1 MIDLVALRA
10 LANVLRLGT
19 FERAARELHV
29 TPSAVSQRVKA
40 LEERLGCVLVIRSSP
55 VTPTPEGARLYR
67 HYLQIEML
75 EADLQHDL
83 QPLTEPGA
91 PGTRARS
98 IPVAVNADSLATWV
112 IPAMVDFHA
121 RTGDTLALHV
131 DDQDHTRE
139 WLKTGTVF
147 GAVTAAAEPVGGCRV
162 DALGSMRYIAAVS
175 PAFAARYFPESVT
188 LAEGF
193 RHAPML
199 VYNQKDQMQH
209 RFLSE
214 VTGEDCTPPQWW
226 VPSAQGFLD
235 AAIAGLGWGLHPT
248 ALAAAAL
255 KAGTLVDLCPGH
267 SVSVA
272 LYWQSWRLDSASV
285 RTLRDCVWR
294 AASAVLDP
302 LAAPAQ

>member
-10 LANVLRLGT
+10 LSTVLRLGS

-40 LEERLGCVLVIRSSP
+40 LEERLGCVLLVRAAP

-75 EADLQHDL
+75 ETDLQNDL
-83 QPLTEPGA
+83 QPLVEAGA
-91 PGTRARS
+91 PGARPRS
-98 IPVAVNADSLATWV
+98 IPVAVNADSLATWF
-112 IPAMVDFHA
+112 IPAMADFHS
-121 RTGDTLALHV
+121 RTGDTLALQV

-139 WLKTGTVF
+139 WLKNGTVF

-175 PAFAARYFPESVT
+175 PSYAQRHFAGVS

-193 RHAPML
+193 RRAPML

-209 RFLSE
+209 RFLAQ
-214 VTGEDCTPPQWW
+214 VIGEDCTPPQWW

-235 AAIAGLGWGLHPT
+235 AAIAGLGWGLHPV

-255 KAGTLVDLCPGH
+255 AEGTLVDLCPGH

-285 RTLRDCVWR
+285 RMLRDCVWR
-294 AASAVLDP
+294 AASVVLDP
-302 LAAPAQ
+302 QEPTGQ

>member
-10 LANVLRLGT
+10 LSTVLRLGS

-40 LEERLGCVLVIRSSP
+40 LEERLGCVLLVRAAP

-75 EADLQHDL
+75 EADLQNDL
-83 QPLTEPGA
+83 QPLTEACAPGA
-91 PGTRARS
+91 RPRS
-98 IPVAVNADSLATWV
+98 IPVAVNADSLATWF
-112 IPAMVDFHA
+112 ISAMADFHT
-121 RTGDTLALHV
+121 RTGDTLALQV

-139 WLKTGTVF
+139 WLKNGTVF

-175 PAFAARYFPESVT
+175 PAFAQRHFGGVP

-193 RHAPML
+193 RRAPML

-209 RFLSE
+209 RFLAQ
-214 VTGEDCTPPQWW
+214 VIGEDCTPPQWW

-235 AAIAGLGWGLHPT
+235 AAIAGLGWGLHPIP
-248 ALAAAAL
+248 LAAAAL
-255 KAGTLVDLCPGH
+255 ADGTLVDLCPGH
-267 SVSVA
+267 SVAVA

-294 AASAVLDP
+294 AASVVLEP
-302 LAAPAQ
+302 S

>member
-10 LANVLRLGT
+10 LSTVLRLGS

-29 TPSAVSQRVKA
+29 TPSAVSQRVKV
-40 LEERLGCVLVIRSSP
+40 LEERLGCVLLIRSAP

-83 QPLTEPGA
+83 QPLAEAGEA
-91 PGTRARS
+91 STRPRS

-112 IPAMVDFHA
+112 IPAMADFHQ
-121 RTGDTLALHV
+121 RSGDTLALHV

-139 WLKTGTVF
+139 WLKNGTVF

-162 DALGSMRYIAAVS
+162 DALGSMCYVAAVS
-175 PAFAARYFPESVT
+175 PAFAQWHFAGVA

-193 RHAPML
+193 RRAPML

-209 RFLSE
+209 RFLSQ
-214 VTGEDCTPPQWW
+214 VIGEDCSPPQWW

-235 AAIAGLGWGLHPT
+235 AAIAGLGWGLHPMP
-248 ALAAAAL
+248 LAAAAL

-267 SVSVA
+267 SISVA

-294 AASAVLDP
+294 AASAVLE
-302 LAAPAQ
+302 PA

>member
-10 LANVLRLGT
+10 LSTVLRLGS

-40 LEERLGCVLVIRSSP
+40 LEERLGCVLL
-55 VTPTPEGARLYR
+55 VTATLEGARLYR

-75 EADLQHDL
+75 EADLQNDL
-83 QPLTEPGA
+83 QPLAEAGTPGS
-91 PGTRARS
+91 RSRS

-112 IPAMVDFHA
+112 IPAMVDFHT
-121 RTGDTLALHV
+121 RSGDTLALHV

-139 WLKTGTVF
+139 WLKNGTVF

-162 DALGSMRYIAAVS
+162 DALGAMRYVAAVS
-175 PAFAARYFPESVT
+175 PAFAQRYFSGVT

-193 RHAPML
+193 RRAPML

-209 RFLSE
+209 RFLSQ
-214 VTGEDCTPPQWW
+214 VIGEDCTPPQWW

-235 AAIAGLGWGLHPT
+235 AAIAGLGWGLHPVP
-248 ALAAAAL
+248 LAAAAL
-255 KAGTLVDLCPGH
+255 KAGTLADLCPGH
-267 SVSVA
+267 SISVA

-285 RTLRDCVWR
+285 RTLRECVWR
-294 AASAVLDP
+294 AASRVLEPAV
-302 LAAPAQ
+302 

>member
-10 LANVLRLGT
+10 LSTVLRLGS

-40 LEERLGCVLVIRSSP
+40 LEERLGCVLLVRAAP

-75 EADLQHDL
+75 ETDLQNDL
-83 QPLTEPGA
+83 QPLVEAGA
-91 PGTRARS
+91 PGARPRS
-98 IPVAVNADSLATWV
+98 IPVAVNADSLATWF
-112 IPAMVDFHA
+112 IPAMADFHS
-121 RTGDTLALHV
+121 RTGDTLALQV

-139 WLKTGTVF
+139 WLKNGTVF

-175 PAFAARYFPESVT
+175 PAYAQRHFAGVS

-193 RHAPML
+193 RRAPML

-209 RFLSE
+209 RFLAQ
-214 VTGEDCTPPQWW
+214 VIGEDCTPPQWW

-235 AAIAGLGWGLHPT
+235 AAIAGLGWGLHPV

-255 KAGTLVDLCPGH
+255 AEGALVDLCPGH

-294 AASAVLDP
+294 AASGVLEP
-302 LAAPAQ
+302 S

>member
-10 LANVLRLGT
+10 LSTVLRLGS

-40 LEERLGCVLVIRSSP
+40 LEERLGCVLLVRAAP

-75 EADLQHDL
+75 ETDLQNDL
-83 QPLTEPGA
+83 QPLVEAGA
-91 PGTRARS
+91 PGARPRS
-98 IPVAVNADSLATWV
+98 IPVAVNADSLATWF
-112 IPAMVDFHA
+112 IPAMADFHS
-121 RTGDTLALHV
+121 RTGDTLALQV

-139 WLKTGTVF
+139 WLKNGTVF

-175 PAFAARYFPESVT
+175 PAFAARYFPEGVT

-235 AAIAGLGWGLHPT
+235 AAIAGLGWGLHPV

-255 KAGTLVDLCPGH
+255 AEGTLVDLCPGH

-294 AASAVLDP
+294 AASAVLEP
-302 LAAPAQ
+302 S